1 MPDRG
6 MALAVGKA
14 VYLVDKEHFV
24 RQDRAGCTLSAE
36 QKDRNRGITFLRWS
50 KASKV
55 THQIVEI
62 RSTCRSWRILE
73 VDNLLTIM

>member
-36 QKDRNRGITFLRWS
+36 QKDRTQRYHVSAMVQGFKSDSSDCGDTVYVPFMEDS
-50 KASKV
+50 
-55 THQIVEI
+55 
-62 RSTCRSWRILE
+62 
-73 VDNLLTIM
+73 